1 MEVRISEKVYIY
13 LTEFYAISMALHP
26 TLDEEVVQNKKS
38 RLINALLKLGRY
50 ADALPYADVKN
61 EWVKKR
67 YRDYHVE
74 GFHFAYR
81 IECLSEVKRV
91 VVVYDVCHD
100 LLYY

>member
-26 TLDEEVVQNKKS
+26 TLDEAVVQDKRK
-38 RLINALLKLGRY
+38 RLIDALLKLGRY
-50 ADALPYADVKN
+50 ADALPYADVKK
-61 EWVKKR
+61 EWIKKK

-74 GFHFAYR
+74 NYHFAYKVER
-81 IECLSEVKRV
+81 LSDLTRV

>member
-61 EWVKKR
+61 EWVKK
-67 YRDYHVE
+67 DTE
-74 GFHFAYR
+74 IIMWKGF
-81 IECLSEVKRV
+81 I
-91 VVVYDVCHD
+91 
-100 LLYY
+100 LLTE